1 MGQQEVK
8 RRDFV
13 KVAAG
18 TVAGLAVGGL
28 AGYFG
33 AQATAPPPARQALS
47 GEIPIGILHAAP
59 IEVGPEAPAIEMARE
74 DINNFCKE
82 AGLDVRFKFLEENAE
97 ESATKAVERA
107 QTLIGQGVKII
118 VGSEWSSHCK
128 AVLPLVTERKV
139 VLLSQSS
146 SSPSLSLPGDY
157 LFRLQPDDTRQALA
171 IRRMTLD
178 LGLKAVAVV
187 YAKEAYAEGL
197 WKECEPMWRNSG
209 IEIIESLGVDPEKKE
224 FIGEFSVIDSKIKAA
239 LGKYSVNEIG
249 LFLFGT
255 YGPIIPMLTSLAK
268 YPDLLKLRVF
278 DSDSG
283 GASGYIEYAGDI
295 CAQVRFTAYAFG
307 PAASP
312 KYIDFATRYKNK
324 AGYEPYFTAVNI
336 YDCLWIAA
344 LSVLLAERYDGEAIY
359 RILPKVADMYFG
371 VSGWTELNEN
381 GDRKYPT
388 YNIYQVVKENGK
400 IDWKIIGFYDGVTDK
415 ISWTKS

>member
-1 MGQQEVK
+1 MGQQQEVK

-18 TVAGLAVGGL
+18 TVAGLAVGGI
-28 AGYFG
+28 AGYLG
-33 AQATAPPPARQALS
+33 AQAAAPAVGKAALS

-59 IEVGPEAPAIEMARE
+59 IEVGPEAPAIEMAQE
-74 DINNFCKE
+74 DINNFCKQV
-82 AGLDVRFKFLEENAE
+82 GIDVRFKFLSENAE

-128 AVLPLVTERKV
+128 AVLPLANERKV

-146 SSPSLSLPGDY
+146 SSPALSLPGDY

-171 IRRMTLD
+171 IRRMSID
-178 LGLKAVAVV
+178 LGLKAVIVV

-224 FIGEFSVIDSKIKAA
+224 FIGEFSTIDAKAKEA
-239 LGKYSVNEIG
+239 LKKYSVNEVG

-268 YPDLLKLRVF
+268 YPDLMKFRVF

-307 PAASP
+307 PAVSP
-312 KYIDFATRYKNK
+312 KYIDFSTRYKNK

-344 LSVLLAERYDGEAIY
+344 LSILLAEKYDGEAIY
-359 RILPKVADMYFG
+359 NALPKVADMYFG
-371 VSGWTELNEN
+371 VGGWTTLNEN

-388 YNIYQVVKENGK
+388 YNLYQVVKENGK
-400 IDWKIIGFYDGVTDK
+400 IDWKIIGFYDGVTDSITWSK
-415 ISWTKS
+415 

>member
-1 MGQQEVK
+1 MSEVK

-18 TVAGLAVGGL
+18 TVAGLAVGGVV
-28 AGYFG
+28 GYFAG
-33 AQATAPPPARQALS
+33 QASAPKVGKPSLS
-47 GEIPIGILHAAP
+47 GEIPIGILHAAT
-59 IEVGPEAPAIEMARE
+59 IEVGPEAPAIEMAKE

-82 AGLDVRFKFLEENAE
+82 LGLDVRFKFLEENAE

-107 QTLIGQGVKII
+107 QSLIGQGVKII

-128 AVLPLVTERKV
+128 AVLPLCTERKV

-146 SSPSLSLPGDY
+146 SSPSLSLPGDF

-171 IRRMTLD
+171 IRRLTVD

-197 WKECEPMWRNSG
+197 WKECEPKWRESG
-209 IEIIESLGVDPEKKE
+209 VEIIESLGVDPEKKE
-224 FIGEFSVIDSKIKAA
+224 YIGEFSTIDAKVKDA
-239 LGKYSVNEIG
+239 LKKYSVDQIG
-249 LFLFGT
+249 IFLFGT

-295 CAQVRFTAYAFG
+295 CVQVRFTAYAFG
-307 PAASP
+307 PAVSP
-312 KYIDFATRYKNK
+312 KYVDFATRYKNK

-344 LSVLLAERYDGEAIY
+344 LSTLLAESYDGEAIAKV
-359 RILPKVADMYFG
+359 LPKVADSYFG
-371 VSGWTELNEN
+371 VGGWTALNEA

-388 YNIYQVVKENGK
+388 YNLYQIVKENGNIK
-400 IDWKIIGFYDGVTDK
+400 WKTIGFYDGVTDS

>member
-128 AVLPLVTERKV
+128 AVLPLVTERKGSITKPE
-139 VLLSQSS
+139 LLISISI
-146 SSPSLSLPGDY
+146 PTR
-157 LFRLQPDDTRQALA
+157 RLL
-171 IRRMTLD
+171 
-178 LGLKAVAVV
+178 V
-187 YAKEAYAEGL
+187 
-197 WKECEPMWRNSG
+197 
-209 IEIIESLGVDPEKKE
+209 
-224 FIGEFSVIDSKIKAA
+224 
-239 LGKYSVNEIG
+239 
-249 LFLFGT
+249 
-255 YGPIIPMLTSLAK
+255 
-268 YPDLLKLRVF
+268 
-278 DSDSG
+278 
-283 GASGYIEYAGDI
+283 
-295 CAQVRFTAYAFG
+295 
-307 PAASP
+307 
-312 KYIDFATRYKNK
+312 
-324 AGYEPYFTAVNI
+324 
-336 YDCLWIAA
+336 
-344 LSVLLAERYDGEAIY
+344 
-359 RILPKVADMYFG
+359 
-371 VSGWTELNEN
+371 
-381 GDRKYPT
+381 
-388 YNIYQVVKENGK
+388 
-400 IDWKIIGFYDGVTDK
+400 
-415 ISWTKS
+415 

>member
-224 FIGEFSVIDSKIKAA
+224 FIGEFSDIDSKIKAA
-239 LGKYSVNEIG
+239 LSKYSVNEIG

-344 LSVLLAERYDGEAIY
+344 LSILLAERYDGEAIY